1 MSQRSGQSA
10 EGEVEQREELVRVY
24 TDIVMQ
30 YRHDEEELINSQSP
44 RVLTDRLVRQDA
56 LFRRV
61 KTPSTMAHDC
71 EGLSRLMK
79 ITVSQTNAVNLYP
92 KSLNLQNVRSNLV
105 ARFGG
110 GVLDLEALGDWSL
123 RHSRVLPAATTFLF
137 GLGQFQPIQRTRTQ
151 RPRLQE
157 DPIEDA
163 RAVDQRELSD
173 GRANQLLMRAKS
185 LCDRLKR
192 VGDTPLARA
201 ITTPVSFAQTVQN
214 AFDFSHLVR
223 DGRAGLQLVND
234 CVVATAKVDRL
245 PHGDRRQQ
253 CVVHLRQ
260 SDYQRFIE
268 DPATKDQLLGT
279 DD

>member
-1 MSQRSGQSA
+1 MSQRASQGPEEEA
-10 EGEVEQREELVRVY
+10 EQREELVRVY
-24 TDIVMQ
+24 TDMVMQ
-30 YRHDEEELINSQSP
+30 YRQEEEELINSQSP
-44 RVLTDRLVRQDA
+44 RALTDRLVRQDA

-79 ITVSQTNAVNLYP
+79 ITVSQSNAVNLYP

-105 ARFGG
+105 SRFGG
-110 GVLDLEALGDWSL
+110 GVLDLGALGDWSL
-123 RHSRVLPAATTFLF
+123 RKSRALPAATTFLF
-137 GLGQFQPIQRTRTQ
+137 GLGQFQPIHKARTQ
-151 RPRLQE
+151 RVRTE
-157 DPIEDA
+157 KDPVEDA
-163 RAVDQRELSD
+163 RSVDQRELSD
-173 GRANQLLMRAKS
+173 GRANQLLMRAKN
-185 LCDRLKR
+185 LCEKLKK

-223 DGRAGLQLVND
+223 DGHAGLQLVND
-234 CVVATAKVDRL
+234 CAIATAKVDKL

-268 DPATKDQLLGT
+268 DPARKGQLLGT

>member
-1 MSQRSGQSA
+1 MSQRASQGPEEEA
-10 EGEVEQREELVRVY
+10 EQREELVRVY
-24 TDIVMQ
+24 TDMVMQ
-30 YRHDEEELINSQSP
+30 YRQEEEELINSQSP
-44 RVLTDRLVRQDA
+44 RALTDRLVRQEA

-79 ITVSQTNAVNLYP
+79 ITVSQSNAVNLCP

-105 ARFGG
+105 SRFGG

-123 RHSRVLPAATTFLF
+123 RKSRVLPAVTTFLF
-137 GLGQFQPIQRTRTQ
+137 GLGQFQPIHKARTQ
-151 RPRLQE
+151 RVRTQK
-157 DPIEDA
+157 DPVEDA
-163 RAVDQRELSD
+163 RSVDQRELSD
-173 GRANQLLMRAKS
+173 GRANQLLMRAKN
-185 LCDRLKR
+185 LCEKLKK

-223 DGRAGLQLVND
+223 DGHAGLQLVND
-234 CVVATAKVDRL
+234 CAVATAKVDKL
-245 PHGDRRQQ
+245 PHGDRRRQ

-268 DPATKDQLLGT
+268 DPARKGQLLGT